1 MALPSTRIG
10 AFQGQGMTFKDH
22 FSSIAASYADFRPV
36 YQPALADLLAERT
49 PKHDLALDCGCGS
62 GQLSLLL
69 AEHFKKVIATDASAA
84 QVAAATQHPKVTYK
98 VAPAEDS
105 GLPDQC
111 ADLVVAAQAA
121 HWFDLPRFWRE
132 VDRVAKPGALAAL
145 VGYGLM
151 SVDQAVDAIIVP
163 YHNETLKPYWPAE
176 RWLVVAGYDH
186 VKLPYKEVAAPP
198 LAMTADWSLD
208 QLVGYLTTWSGLKAA
223 ERAGQ
228 NLLPA
233 VAERLAA
240 VWGDPTSPRTVR
252 WPLFLRLGRV
262 GEPA

>member
-1 MALPSTRIG
+1 MSN
-10 AFQGQGMTFKDH
+10 FKDH
-22 FSSIAASYADFRPV
+22 FSSVAASYADFRPV
-36 YQPALADLLAERT
+36 YAPALADLLADRT
-49 PKHDLALDCGCGS
+49 PAHDLALDCGCGS

-69 AEHFKKVIATDASAA
+69 AARFARVVATDASAV
-84 QVAAATQHPKVTYK
+84 QVAAAAQHPKVTYK

-105 GLPDQC
+105 GLPDHC

-132 VDRVAKPGALAAL
+132 VDRVARPGALAAL

-151 SVDQAVDAIIVP
+151 RVDDAVDAIIVP

-186 VKLPYKEVAAPP
+186 VKLPYQEVAAPP
-198 LAMTADWSLD
+198 LDMTAEWSLD

-240 VWGDPTSPRTVR
+240 VWGDPARTRTVR

-262 GEPA
+262 GTPA

>member
-1 MALPSTRIG
+1 MSS
-10 AFQGQGMTFKDH
+10 FKDH
-22 FSSIAASYADFRPV
+22 FSSVAASYADFRPV
-36 YQPALADLLAERT
+36 YPPALADLLADRT
-49 PKHDLALDCGCGS
+49 PAHDLALDCGCGS

-69 AEHFKKVIATDASAA
+69 AARFARVVATDASAA
-84 QVAAATQHPKVTYK
+84 QVAAAIQHPKVAYK

-105 GLPDQC
+105 GLPDRC

-132 VDRVAKPGALAAL
+132 VDRVARPGALAAL

-151 SVDQAVDAIIVP
+151 RVDDAVDAIIVP

-186 VKLPYKEVAAPP
+186 VKLPYQEVAAPP
-198 LAMTADWSLD
+198 LDMTAEWSLD

-240 VWGDPTSPRTVR
+240 VWGDPARTRTVR

-262 GEPA
+262 GSVS